1 MMIPGSF
8 VGLLADRL
16 KIERKELIEKDLH
29 LQGILL
35 ELADSGHFS
44 ENFAFKG
51 GTCLTKAY
59 FGYHRFSE
67 DLDFT
72 WMNQEAFKGKS
83 KNEVRRLLSNEIDGL
98 LDIFSAIAEKLGL
111 KFRPIKSER
120 HYVEL
125 GGSNRFVTFKLWYES
140 EILGTETFIKV
151 QINFVEKLI
160 HRPEKKR
167 INAIAPPEMKR
178 ELEFLYPEFAGLAVR
193 SPTLF
198 VYDLKEIAAEKIR
211 ALLTR
216 RGFKMRDIIDL
227 YVLSKNGISMESVE
241 KMALEKTE
249 FMLGYEKYSKN
260 LLKKNF
266 KDSLKLGDE
275 KKLVVRQL
283 GEDFGEF
290 AETAIKRLDVLVEKL
305 KHVNNR
311 T

>member
-1 MMIPGSF
+1 MIPGSF

-16 KIERKELIEKDLH
+16 KIERKELIEKDLY

-72 WMNQEAFKGKS
+72 WMDQKAFEGKS
-83 KNEVRRLLSNEIDGL
+83 KKEVRRLLSDEIDGL

-111 KFRPIKSER
+111 KFRPVKSER

-140 EILGTETFIKV
+140 EILGTGTFIKV
-151 QINFVEKLI
+151 QINFVEKII
-160 HRPEKKR
+160 HRPEKKG
-167 INAIAPPEMKR
+167 INAIAPPEMRR
-178 ELEFLYPEFAGLAVR
+178 ELEFLYPEFSQLAVR

-216 RGFKMRDIIDL
+216 RGFKLRDIIDL
-227 YVLSKNGISMESVE
+227 HIISKNGVSIESVE
-241 KMALEKTE
+241 ELALEKTK
-249 FMLGYEKYSKN
+249 FMLGYEKYSSN
-260 LLKKNF
+260 LLEKNF
-266 KDSLKLGDE
+266 EEFLKPGEE
-275 KKLVVRQL
+275 KKLVIRQL

-290 AETAIKRLDVLVEKL
+290 AEKTINHLNRLAEKL
-305 KHVNNR
+305 KRGNR
-311 T
+311 GV